1 MTEDQDEQTETE
13 DEKTETSP
21 AISLEDVRNTLKGV
35 LEDSNSETSGVF
47 TKAMQGIME
56 QMTGVK
62 QTAEETKSLLNQ
74 FYDWATT
81 PEASSDIQNALD
93 EVTDEQ
99 NNTSQDQ
106 TDNSDD
112 ESETTDTGDNSDNEN
127 AGQSEP
133 KAGAFWGNWW

>member
-1 MTEDQDEQTETE
+1 MTEDQDEQTET
-13 DEKTETSP
+13 DEKTEPSP

-35 LEDSNSETSGVF
+35 LEDTNSETSGVF

-106 TDNSDD
+106 TDDNDD
-112 ESETTDTGDNSDNEN
+112 KSETTDTGDNSDNEN

>member
-93 EVTDEQ
+93 EVTDEKED
-99 NNTSQDQ
+99 TSQDQ
-106 TDNSDD
+106 TDDSDD
-112 ESETTDTGDNSDNEN
+112 KSGTTDTGDNSSDEN
-127 AGQSEP
+127 TGQSES
-133 KAGAFWGNWW
+133 KTGAFWGNWW